1 MDSYNRGEDSRK
13 AIEKELTERAYSLS
27 RTSACCG
34 TASGKGIEEGCKY
47 KLYIKDD
54 SYCIERDIDSSVI
67 ENAETDILQ
76 RWVNEEKIVLRRESF
91 SCTLLDSE
99 LTCSSKPNI
108 AGEVIIKV
116 NDIGIRFA
124 SPAGE
129 EYLFYAKN
137 TPENTKP
144 QYSFFKEIGVKKYY
158 NIIDVPE
165 DVFPIRVDGGNGFL
179 TDGCMYIVFRQ
190 QGRLFFLRPDM
201 NDSGYVVIAEIG
213 IEEIRFYRQEGSLH
227 YEQSISGSGG
237 AKNSYGG
244 AIVGGL
250 LFGTAGAVIGS
261 RKNETP
267 VSISS
272 TTVKHDTRIVALSVK
287 RGIRSYNISFPVETE
302 GTFDWLIPEKQYE
315 YVISERRQAFKQE
328 NDILFKKDE
337 NGVIE
342 PQKRLFSVPKPE
354 LPVTSESTA
363 DSPTE
368 KPNDMTPIIVDKDRI
383 KCPVCG
389 AVQNSNRIKCHRCGT
404 YFHG

>member
-144 QYSFFKEIGVKKYY
+144 LYSFFKEIGVKKYY

-179 TDGCMYIVFRQ
+179 SDGCMYIVFRQ
-190 QGRLFFLRPDM
+190 Q
-201 NDSGYVVIAEIG
+201 
-213 IEEIRFYRQEGSLH
+213 
-227 YEQSISGSGG
+227 
-237 AKNSYGG
+237 
-244 AIVGGL
+244 
-250 LFGTAGAVIGS
+250 
-261 RKNETP
+261 
-267 VSISS
+267 
-272 TTVKHDTRIVALSVK
+272 
-287 RGIRSYNISFPVETE
+287 
-302 GTFDWLIPEKQYE
+302 
-315 YVISERRQAFKQE
+315 
-328 NDILFKKDE
+328 
-337 NGVIE
+337 
-342 PQKRLFSVPKPE
+342 
-354 LPVTSESTA
+354 
-363 DSPTE
+363 
-368 KPNDMTPIIVDKDRI
+368 
-383 KCPVCG
+383 C
-389 AVQNSNRIKCHRCGT
+389 
-404 YFHG
+404 